1 MSQMQ
6 LPFGIV
12 QQSIQDI
19 IDLTKQEA
27 GKKKDYL
34 NNVEKFS
41 QNLYWCR
48 RDIGRAFGIWN
59 RVDFLEI
66 LYDQTQ
72 SGLSDNN
79 D

>member
-1 MSQMQ
+1 MQ

-19 IDLTKQEA
+19 IDLTEQEA

-41 QNLYWCR
+41 QNLYRCR
-48 RDIGRAFGIWN
+48 RDIGRDFCIRY

-72 SGLSDNN
+72 SSLPDEN
-79 D
+79 DGF

>member
-1 MSQMQ
+1 MQ

-19 IDLTKQEA
+19 IDLTEQEA
-27 GKKKDYL
+27 GKKRITLIY
-34 NNVEKFS
+34 VEKFS

-48 RDIGRAFGIWN
+48 CDIGRAFGIWD

-72 SGLSDNN
+72 SGLSDDN